1 MLFRSEQAQE
11 GDNQE
16 SQDPEK
22 DVVVIAAR
30 VAWDT
35 YQRFHA
41 WVCQAERSLGHAK
54 YLAFYAQGEIQA
66 AVPEILEKHESV
78 VLERGKYSGLL
89 GETVNKMLDLA
100 SKEAGDESWQ
110 DGGIQKFAAG
120 DVVQV
125 VLLTAPDDRRTV
137 KLAQSVKNDKK
148 AKSGANTAFT
158 MGQRY
163 VSLAKLKQAKTT
175 AELE

>member
-1 MLFRSEQAQE
+1 MSAPGWFSN
-11 GDNQE
+11 G
-16 SQDPEK
+16 
-22 DVVVIAAR
+22 
-30 VAWDT
+30 
-35 YQRFHA
+35 
-41 WVCQAERSLGHAK
+41 
-54 YLAFYAQGEIQA
+54 
-66 AVPEILEKHESV
+66 VPASDLRDALQKAIGNVSTKRKNV

-100 SKEAGDESWQ
+100 IKEVGDENWH
-110 DGGIQKFAAG
+110 DGGIQKFGAG
-120 DVVQV
+120 DVNQV
-125 VLLTAPDDRRTV
+125 VLLTAPDDPRTV

-175 AELE
+175 TELE